1 MAKYLINIGPDTRR
15 VQYKSKKAA
24 YEALA
29 RAKNRKKPRI
39 ICGHRRKDS
48 CDYVFRGRKYNW
60 IELDEAVVLT
70 LEEFWDNCL

>member
-1 MAKYLINIGPDTRR
+1 MTKYLINIGPDTLR

-29 RAKNRKKPRI
+29 RAKHRKKPRVI
-39 ICGHRRKDS
+39 AGHIRKDS

-60 IELDEAVVLT
+60 IELDEAVVMT
-70 LEEFWDNCL
+70 LDEFWEACL